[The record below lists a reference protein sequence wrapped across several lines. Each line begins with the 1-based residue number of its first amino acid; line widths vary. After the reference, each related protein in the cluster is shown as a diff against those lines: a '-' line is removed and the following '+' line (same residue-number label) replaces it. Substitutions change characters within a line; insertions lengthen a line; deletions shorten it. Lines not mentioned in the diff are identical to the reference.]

1 MIDGGS
7 NQEPIS
13 FFYSVRSVYAYFAA
27 RRIADLARR
36 HGRRLEHCPIDLS
49 QVVPAFGSQP
59 FGERSPQVRALQFRT
74 EVRRWSE
81 YLEMP
86 VLLDPVH
93 HHGDRLSPS
102 ALILAA
108 QAMAADAD
116 SLAAALLTALW
127 RDDRDIASVEVQSDL
142 ARACGIEPA
151 PLLERAG
158 APGML
163 ANFQRCTDRA
173 IALGV
178 PGSPSFLVDGEL
190 FYGQDRLMFV
200 ERQLVKPFGRV

>member
-1 MIDGGS
+1 MTEPGS
-7 NQEPIS
+7 SQASIS

-27 RRIADLARR
+27 RRIADLARI

-59 FGERSPQVRALQFRT
+59 FAERSPRARALQFKL

-81 YLEMP
+81 YLDMP
-86 VLLDPVH
+86 VLLDPIH

-108 QAMAADAD
+108 QAMGANTDR
-116 SLAAALLTALW
+116 LAAALLTALW
-127 RDDRDIASVEVQSDL
+127 RDDLDIAAPEVQSDL
-142 ARACGIEPA
+142 ARACGIEPR
-151 PLLERAG
+151 PLLERAA
-158 APGML
+158 APDM
-163 ANFQRCTDRA
+163 AEAFQRSTDRA

-200 ERQLVKPFGRV
+200 ERQLVKPFSRA